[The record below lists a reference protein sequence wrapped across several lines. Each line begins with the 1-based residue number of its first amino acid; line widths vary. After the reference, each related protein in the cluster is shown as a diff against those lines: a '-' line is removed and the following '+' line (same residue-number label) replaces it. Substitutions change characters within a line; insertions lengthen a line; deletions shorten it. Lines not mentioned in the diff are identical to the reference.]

1 MRLGEEVGWASEE
14 SAEEGEEMSCQAV
27 AEVILLAVILCTER
41 RTLAAVGL
49 EELLQLAGGA
59 GVEDEAVHFVV
70 A

>member
-1 MRLGEEVGWASEE
+1 MTG
-14 SAEEGEEMSCQAV
+14 QAV
-27 AEVILLAVILCTER
+27 AEVILLAVIFCSEG

-49 EELLQLAGGA
+49 EELLQLVGGA

>member
-14 SAEEGEEMSCQAV
+14 SAEEGEEMTGQAV

-49 EELLQLAGGA
+49 EALLQLVGGAGGA
-59 GVEDEAVHFVV
+59 GEAVR
-70 A
+70 